1 MMKAACD
8 ATYEKKIETSVLFVT
23 YLIKNEKND
32 KKRLTNLNLPAI
44 INIVVAQ
51 GALGAAT

>member
-1 MMKAACD
+1 MEQVNED
-8 ATYEKKIETSVLFVT
+8 